1 MDKRHATRLRE
12 LREARGVS
20 AAALARLA
28 EVERQT
34 IYAIEA
40 GTYAPN
46 TLVALRIARALGSTV
61 EEIFGGEPEVRRLRV
76 AGCDPALPLLVAAFA
91 ARGCAAV
98 LIPAT
103 SAQALD
109 WLSRG
114 AVEIAGTHLGRAPK
128 VKGAVAIALAEWE
141 EGLVTRVGNPKSLA
155 QAADLARP
163 DVAIVNRPPGAG
175 SRELLDRRLAKAG
188 VETERVGGYER
199 IAPTHF
205 EAAIEV
211 ALGTADCCIA
221 PRIAAA
227 MFGLEFVPWREERFD
242 LIVSA
247 EHAAVAGDILNE
259 LPFRRKLAELPGYE
273 TRRTGSAESR

>member
-1 MDKRHATRLRE
+1 MDKRHTARLRE

-20 AAALARLA
+20 AVALARLA

-34 IYAIEA
+34 VYAIEA
-40 GTYAPN
+40 GNYVPN
-46 TLVALRIARALGSTV
+46 TLVALRIARALGSSV

-76 AGCDPALPLLVAAFA
+76 AGCDPALPLLVAALS

-114 AVEIAGTHLGRAPK
+114 AVDIAGTHLGRAPK
-128 VKGAVAIALAEWE
+128 VKGTVALALAEWE
-141 EGLVTRVGNPKSLA
+141 EGLVTRPGNPKSLA
-155 QAADLARP
+155 DAADLARSG
-163 DVAIVNRPPGAG
+163 VTIVNRPSGAG
-175 SRELLDRRLAKAG
+175 SRELLDGRLAKAG
-188 VETERVGGYER
+188 VETKRVGGYER
-199 IAPTHF
+199 IATTHF

-211 ALGTADCCIA
+211 AHGAADGCIA

-227 MFGLEFVPWREERFD
+227 TFGLDFIPWREERFE
-242 LIVSA
+242 LILDPANA
-247 EHAAVAGDILNE
+247 EAVGDVLTGRE
-259 LPFRRKLAELPGYE
+259 FRRKLAALPGYR
-273 TRRTGSAESR
+273 TSRTGST